1 MVDDSHFSMSD
12 HSLLQVSTAQSLQLV
27 IPFITSA
34 IKRSSYASHLF
45 DNILNIPFDESHLV
59 AVETLRSL
67 LLKSALNGKANQL
80 SSVLSKDSKIRGSCC
95 YVVFILSAF
104 PMDKELAVVLIES
117 CCERRVVN
125 GVADFSD

>member
-1 MVDDSHFSMSD
+1 MEKRTSCP
-12 HSLLQVSTAQSLQLV
+12 
-27 IPFITSA
+27 PFCRRTV
-34 IKRSSYASHLF
+34 RS
-45 DNILNIPFDESHLV
+45 
-59 AVETLRSL
+59 
-67 LLKSALNGKANQL
+67 G
-80 SSVLSKDSKIRGSCC
+80 GSRC